1 MQSFCGIKALMII
14 NGIPSICHKVVYE
27 VQYKYGFTYLDRCGS
42 TINEIMKRSP
52 EWILSDNT
60 PNPQNAPLMSLRNG
74 TSFNF
79 SALKYNFA
87 LEQTLGADKDLEKK
101 DIGEF
106 IEQVDLISSIV
117 NERLN
122 LNDFNR
128 VGFRIWYLFA
138 SETKENSEEW
148 ISQLLKTMPIDHSIC
163 KTLNG
168 SIEAKNYVVVIASS
182 DRKFRISINGVE
194 RNAQIDLGGNIL
206 NIRASKLSHNQDK
219 FLLTQLRAK
228 KRIAKNP
235 VFAAMIDID
244 SFVEMPKGVDGKDF
258 ITVSLNQIEKM
269 LQEAFI

>member
-1 MQSFCGIKALMII
+1 MII
-14 NGIPSICHKVVYE
+14 NDRPSICHKVVYE

-42 TINEIMKRSP
+42 TINEIMKIAP

-60 PNPQNAPLMSLRNG
+60 PNPQNAPLVSLRNG

-101 DIGEF
+101 DIDEF

-117 NERLN
+117 NERLS
-122 LNDFNR
+122 LSDFNR
-128 VGFRIWYLFA
+128 VGFRVWYLFA
-138 SETKENSEEW
+138 SDTKEDSEKW
-148 ISQLLKTMPIDHSIC
+148 ISQLLKTMPIDDSIC
-163 KTLNG
+163 KALNG
-168 SIEAKNYVVVIASS
+168 SMEAKNYVVVIAST

-194 RNAQIDLGGNIL
+194 SHAQIDRGGNIL
-206 NIRASKLSHNQDK
+206 NIRASKLSHDQDK
-219 FLLTQLRAK
+219 FLLAQLKAK

-244 SFVEMPKGVDGKDF
+244 SFVEMPKDIEAKDF
-258 ITVSLNQIEKM
+258 VTVSLNQIEK
-269 LQEAFI
+269 LPKAFV